1 MQNMKKFPLNYIG
14 QFYSAATDENYPG
27 VFSISMY
34 LHEELCSETL
44 QQAVNDMAKRLPHF
58 NVRKQSGSFWY
69 YNEELPSPPVIEK
82 QAGLA
87 EPLRY
92 FKDDAH
98 LLRIIYGE
106 RHFTL
111 EVSHAVCDGRTLA
124 PVAVSLLIW
133 YYHFLGV
140 EISNEGFINLN
151 DPTTPEETEDAYVRY
166 ADMRKF
172 TTPEPRDVYIPTFK
186 AVTTQTITYKID
198 LQKLKIAAKEH
209 GVTVATY
216 IAAHIFSEFAKQRA
230 KENSDLPITV
240 HMPIDC
246 RPYYPSKTMQNFV
259 SHIIPTM
266 PEAVDFTLMARGIK
280 SQFMALTPNYIQNIM
295 SEVQALVYKADKIP
309 LTAKKQQ
316 CMVDVGNRL
325 YGGSSTGLSNLG
337 VMTLPKELQERVEMM
352 TFALG
357 PETGLPYLFG
367 CITAGDTLTFTGTS
381 TSEDTSIMD
390 GLKQALTL

>member
-1 MQNMKKFPLNYIG
+1 MRKFPLNYIG
-14 QFYSAATDENYPG
+14 QFYSAATNEDYPG
-27 VFSISMY
+27 VFSISMH
-34 LHEELCSETL
+34 LHEKLCAETL
-44 QQAVNDMAKRLPHF
+44 QQAVNDIAKRLPHF
-58 NVRKQSGSFWY
+58 NVRKQNDKFWY
-69 YNEELPSPPVIEK
+69 YNEELPTPPVIEK
-82 QAGLA
+82 QADIT

-106 RHFTL
+106 NHFTL
-111 EVSHAVCDGRTLA
+111 EVSHSVCDGRTLA
-124 PVAVSLLIW
+124 PVAVSLLIR
-133 YYHFLGV
+133 YYHLLGV
-140 EISNEGFINLN
+140 EVDGEGFINVN

-172 TTPEPRDVYIPTFK
+172 TTPMPVDVYIPTFEPVITK
-186 AVTTQTITYKID
+186 TITYKIN
-198 LQKLKIAAKEH
+198 LQKLKAAASEH

-230 KENSDLPITV
+230 KDGNNLPITI

-246 RPYYPSKTMQNFV
+246 RPHYPSKTMQNFV

-266 PEAVDFTLMARGIK
+266 PESVDFTFMARGIK
-280 SQFMALTPNYIQNIM
+280 SQFMALTPNYLQNIM
-295 SEVQALVYKADKIP
+295 SEVQALVYKADKMP

-316 CMVDVGNRL
+316 CMIDVGNRL

-337 VMTLPKELQERVEMM
+337 VMTLPKQLQERVDMM

-367 CITAGDTLTFTGTS
+367 CITTGDTIAFTGTS
-381 TSEDTSIMD
+381 TTEDTSIMD
-390 GLKQALTL
+390 GLKQALVL